1 MPIIQRCNKNLILS
15 GLLFLLIA
23 FTVFSSKKLF
33 LTDEPDTQ
41 ILSVEEEISLP
52 VKLSERQVEVLKLAY
67 SLSSSLSWGDSTE
80 YSFPETVQAIVLQ
93 ESSAGEG
100 SPVGDIHRAVGK
112 RSYGLMQVKTIAAI
126 DVFDIVPDLKPK
138 TRRDGLVEEASWL

>member
-100 SPVGDIHRAVGK
+100 SL
-112 RSYGLMQVKTIAAI
+112 SL
-126 DVFDIVPDLKPK
+126 
-138 TRRDGLVEEASWL
+138 